1 MDTDNYS
8 IQPVQ
13 QQMETLSMND
23 AGCLNNLCG
32 YITRCCSMDSPSGVQ
47 PPRWRAYTSSSYY
60 YTDYTF
66 PKPQS
71 KHKFVPGPQYCPD
84 TGRTICKGVRNY
96 PDEHIY
102 QLVSSTK
109 ARRFN
114 FTTVFVDERDGDV
127 EPNNELLPEGPPKVQ
142 HDGYVVYQ
150 TAVHYDYHLPS
161 ASVPWRYAPAPAA
174 ATTINTQSIHR
185 RRRPI
190 IRRQLENDEK
200 PVCPARTRFVPPQA
214 ALNDNSEWK
223 YIVNVQNKDVRFRQ
237 IIRVDVCESPG
248 QSCTREISLPF
259 GYVSQC
265 KQKFIKKKLLALDS
279 DGQGTSVENFFIPS
293 CCVCHV
299 SRTTQRR

>member
-1 MDTDNYS
+1 MKKQVLHTF
-8 IQPVQ
+8 
-13 QQMETLSMND
+13 TAL
-23 AGCLNNLCG
+23 LC
-32 YITRCCSMDSPSGVQ
+32 IPLVIAS

-96 PDEHIY
+96 PEDHIY
-102 QLVSSTK
+102 QIVSSTK

-114 FTTVFVDERDGDV
+114 FTTVFMDERDGDI

-161 ASVPWRYAPAPAA
+161 ASVPWRYTAGPATSSALTA
-174 ATTINTQSIHR
+174 QTIHR

-190 IRRQLENDEK
+190 IRRQREEEEN
-200 PVCPARTRFVPPQA
+200 PACSVRTMYVSPQA

-223 YIVNVQNKDVRFRQ
+223 YIINVQNRDSRFKQ
-237 IIRVDVCESPG
+237 VIRVDMCQSPDEPC
-248 QSCTREISLPF
+248 SREISLPF
-259 GYVSQC
+259 GFVSKC
-265 KQKFIKKKLLALDS
+265 KQKFIKKKLLALDA
-279 DGQGTSVENFFIPS
+279 DGQGTSAENFFIPS
-293 CCVCHV
+293 CCVCHIT
-299 SRTTQRR
+299 RTTQRR

>member
-1 MDTDNYS
+1 MRKQVVYAFT
-8 IQPVQ
+8 V
-13 QQMETLSMND
+13 L
-23 AGCLNNLCG
+23 LC
-32 YITRCCSMDSPSGVQ
+32 IPLVAPS

-71 KHKFVPGPQYCPD
+71 KHKFVPGPQFCPD
-84 TGRTICKGVRNY
+84 TGRTVCKGVRNY
-96 PDEHIY
+96 PEDHIY
-102 QLVSSTK
+102 QIVSSTK

-114 FTTVFVDERDGDV
+114 FTTVFMDERDGDT

-161 ASVPWRYAPAPAA
+161 ASVPWRYTAGPATSSALAA
-174 ATTINTQSIHR
+174 QTIHR

-190 IRRQLENDEK
+190 IRRQREEEEH
-200 PVCPARTRFVPPQA
+200 PACPARIRYVPPQA

-223 YIVNVQNKDVRFRQ
+223 YIVNVQNKDARFRQ

-248 QSCTREISLPF
+248 QSCSREISLPF
-259 GYVSQC
+259 GFVSRC
-265 KQKFIKKKLLALDS
+265 KQKFIKKKLLALDA
-279 DGQGTSVENFFIPS
+279 DGQGTSAENFFIPS

-299 SRTTQRR
+299 TRTTQRR

>member
-1 MDTDNYS
+1 MS
-8 IQPVQ
+8 SLEKQVGQIVAV
-13 QQMETLSMND
+13 L
-23 AGCLNNLCG
+23 LC
-32 YITRCCSMDSPSGVQ
+32 IPLIVCS

-71 KHKFVPGPQYCPD
+71 KHKFVPGPQYCPE
-84 TGRTICKGVRNY
+84 TGRTVCKGVRNY
-96 PDEHIY
+96 PDNHIY
-102 QLVSSTK
+102 QIVSSAK

-142 HDGYVVYQ
+142 HDGYIVYQ
-150 TAVHYDYHLPS
+150 TAVHYDYQLPS
-161 ASVPWRYAPAPAA
+161 AQVQW
-174 ATTINTQSIHR
+174 
-185 RRRPI
+185 RPI
-190 IRRQLENDEK
+190 VRRQSEEEEK
-200 PVCPARTRFVPPQA
+200 PVCAARTRFVPPQA

-248 QSCTREISLPF
+248 QPCTREISLPF
-259 GYVSQC
+259 GFVNHC

-293 CCVCHV
+293 CCVCQI
-299 SRTTQRR
+299 SRVPQRR